1 MANDSMNQLHLEAY
15 LKAILQ
21 TLERMEEN
29 QLKTNQQQLES
40 MDRLIEMQ
48 QETATRSADLYK
60 ELMAMLHEQRSR
72 DDKGNG

>member
-1 MANDSMNQLHLEAY
+1 MASDSMNQLQLEAY
-15 LKAILQ
+15 LRAILK

-29 QLKTNQQQLES
+29 QRETNQRQLES

-48 QETATRSADLYK
+48 QETATRSADLCK
-60 ELMAMLHEQRSR
+60 ELMAMLHEQRRR